1 MTSPGADDQTKQ
13 MNGMMNIY
21 MPLLMG
27 WFAYSFASGLA
38 IYFVA
43 SNVIT
48 IIQYAVLGKLN
59 FSNLAPKKK
68 SEVKK

>member
-1 MTSPGADDQTKQ
+1 MT
-13 MNGMMNIY
+13 GMMNIY

-38 IYFVA
+38 LYFVA

-48 IIQYAVLGKLN
+48 IIQYAALGKLN
-59 FSNLAPKKK
+59 FSNLALKKK
-68 SEVKK
+68 AVVKK